1 MNSEMAVLTV
11 TQINRY
17 ISFKL
22 KEDRNIQSIMVQGEI
37 SNFTNHYRTGHL
49 YFTLKDGESSIK
61 AVMFASAA
69 SRLKFVPEDGMSVI
83 ISGSVSVFERDGVY
97 QLYVNDIQPY
107 GAGAE
112 YIAIEQL
119 KAKLAKEGIFDNA
132 HKRQLPVMPSKIGVV
147 TSKSGAAL
155 RDVVNILSRRY
166 PIGELLIV
174 NALVQGSSAAD
185 SVCKGIMK
193 AELAGCDVII
203 VGRGGGSAED
213 LSAFNSEKVARAV
226 YNSNVPVIS
235 AVGHE
240 TDYSLTDLAADMR
253 APTPSAA
260 AELVAPS
267 VDILSSRIDSLMNR
281 AENAAL
287 KMIDDYTDRLV
298 SLNSS
303 IMRFSPE
310 NRLKLSSEK
319 LDALEKRLQNSASS
333 SFERRNS
340 KLDQLMR
347 TLDSLSP
354 LKVLSRGYSLVYSGQ
369 KLINDASM
377 LKNGD
382 EINVRFGNGEASAV
396 VKQISVGR

>member
-1 MNSEMAVLTV
+1 MAVLTV

-333 SFERRNS
+333 SFERRKS
-340 KLDQLMR
+340 KLDQLIR

>member
-333 SFERRNS
+333 SFERRKS
-340 KLDQLMR
+340 KLDQLIR

-377 LKNGD
+377 LKNDD

>member
-1 MNSEMAVLTV
+1 MAVLTV

-226 YNSNVPVIS
+226 YNSNVPIIS

-240 TDYSLTDLAADMR
+240 TDYSLADLAADMR

-333 SFERRNS
+333 SFERRKS
-340 KLDQLMR
+340 KLDQLIR

-377 LKNGD
+377 LKNDD

>member
-1 MNSEMAVLTV
+1 MAVLTV

-166 PIGELLIV
+166 LWMP
-174 NALVQGSSAAD
+174 
-185 SVCKGIMK
+185 
-193 AELAGCDVII
+193 
-203 VGRGGGSAED
+203 
-213 LSAFNSEKVARAV
+213 
-226 YNSNVPVIS
+226 
-235 AVGHE
+235 
-240 TDYSLTDLAADMR
+240 
-253 APTPSAA
+253 
-260 AELVAPS
+260 
-267 VDILSSRIDSLMNR
+267 
-281 AENAAL
+281 
-287 KMIDDYTDRLV
+287 
-298 SLNSS
+298 
-303 IMRFSPE
+303 
-310 NRLKLSSEK
+310 
-319 LDALEKRLQNSASS
+319 
-333 SFERRNS
+333 
-340 KLDQLMR
+340 
-347 TLDSLSP
+347 
-354 LKVLSRGYSLVYSGQ
+354 
-369 KLINDASM
+369 
-377 LKNGD
+377 
-382 EINVRFGNGEASAV
+382 
-396 VKQISVGR
+396 

>member
-1 MNSEMAVLTV
+1 MAVLTV

-340 KLDQLMR
+340 KIDQLIR

>member
-1 MNSEMAVLTV
+1 MAVLTV

-119 KAKLAKEGIFDNA
+119 KAKLAKDGIFDNA

-333 SFERRNS
+333 SFERRKS
-340 KLDQLMR
+340 KLDQLIR

-377 LKNGD
+377 LKNDD

>member
-1 MNSEMAVLTV
+1 MAVLTV

-333 SFERRNS
+333 SFERRKS
-340 KLDQLMR
+340 KLDQLIR

-377 LKNGD
+377 LKNDD

>member
-1 MNSEMAVLTV
+1 MAVLTV